1 MYAIKLY
8 FDFIKENIYLF
19 ILFIISILLS
29 YPLEAVVLPQ
39 IYSRFF
45 TTIKKGTDKKIFIKY
60 FIYIISVLTIIYLSY
75 ILMGYVEIKFLPKM
89 NEYIINFLYKNI
101 LLKNKNNYTEIEFGK
116 LISRTNLLPTTLRD
130 FNNLLF
136 IWVCPKVV
144 TIIIIICYFFYVNY
158 KLGLVSI
165 IFFII
170 IFSYN
175 FYNYNKCINTSS
187 IRYKYFE
194 KQAENIHDKLS
205 NIFSIYSA
213 GTVDKELD
221 SFYKNTD
228 IYIDKF
234 EDNLKCINYNK
245 IVNIIFLL
253 LSFIFLNFTVIYIYY
268 KKEISLHLL
277 IATLLTITYYI
288 PSFYTITSTL
298 RELIH
303 TLGVFREIDPFIKD
317 IYLYDKENKK
327 NEKEKKENNI
337 TDNNIIIKNG
347 NINIKNLSFGY
358 GNNMVI
364 KNISLNIKAGEKI
377 AITGSSGNGK
387 STLIKLLMG
396 YYKVDNNMILI
407 DDIDVNKYELN
418 NLRTQ
423 ISYVNQN
430 TKLFNSTIIENI
442 KYGTQM
448 TDKDVIQII
457 NDIGINDLY
466 SNLDNGFNSKVGV
479 GGDKLSGGQRQ
490 MIHILRCFGKNNKI
504 MILDEPTTS
513 IDVYTK
519 SLIMKAIKKL
529 SKNCTLIIITHDKE
543 LLKLVERVVVIKTGE
558 IIEDTFFL
566 EKRTAKRF

>member
-1 MYAIKLY
+1 MYALNLY

-19 ILFIISILLS
+19 ILFMVSILLS

-39 IYSRFF
+39 IYSKFF
-45 TTIKKGTDKKIFIKY
+45 TIIKKGTDKKIFIKY

-136 IWVCPKVV
+136 IWVCPKFI
-144 TIIIIICYFFYVNY
+144 TIIIIICYFFYVNH

-221 SFYKNTD
+221 SFYKKTD

-253 LSFIFLNFTVIYIYY
+253 ISFIFLNFTVIYIYY

-327 NEKEKKENNI
+327 NEKDNNEKGIK
-337 TDNNIIIKNG
+337 DNNIIIKNG
-347 NINIKNLSFGY
+347 NITIKNLSFGY

-407 DDIDVNKYELN
+407 DDIDINKYELN

-442 KYGTQM
+442 KYGTEM
-448 TDKDVIQII
+448 TDNDVIQII
-457 NDIGINDLY
+457 NGIGINDLY
-466 SNLDNGFNSKVGV
+466 SNLDNGFNSKVGI

-519 SLIMKAIKKL
+519 SLIMKAITKL
-529 SKNCTLIIITHDKE
+529 SKKCTLIIITHDKE
-543 LLKLVERVVVIKTGE
+543 LLKLVERVVVLKYGE
-558 IIEDTFFL
+558 IVEDYQSSF
-566 EKRTAKRF
+566 

>member
-1 MYAIKLY
+1 MYALNLY

-19 ILFIISILLS
+19 ILFMLSILLS

-75 ILMGYVEIKFLPKM
+75 ILMGFVEIKFLPKM

-136 IWVCPKVV
+136 IWICPKVI

-158 KLGLVSI
+158 KLGLVSL

-170 IFSYN
+170 IFLYN

-213 GTVDKELD
+213 GEVDKELD
-221 SFYKNTD
+221 SFYKNTN

-253 LSFIFLNFTVIYIYY
+253 ISFICLNFTVIYIYY
-268 KKEISLHLL
+268 KKEISLNLL

-317 IYLYDKENKK
+317 IYLFDKENKK
-327 NEKEKKENNI
+327 NEKEKKENSI
-337 TDNNIIIKNG
+337 IDNNIIIKNG

-396 YYKVDNNMILI
+396 YYKVDDNMILI

-430 TKLFNSTIIENI
+430 TKLFNSTITENI

-466 SNLDNGFNSKVGV
+466 SNLEDGFNSKVGI

-543 LLKLVERVVVIKTGE
+543 LLKLVERVVVIKSGE
-558 IIEDTFFL
+558 IIEDTQSSF
-566 EKRTAKRF
+566 

>member
-19 ILFIISILLS
+19 ILFILSILLS

-45 TTIKKGTDKKIFIKY
+45 TTIKKGADKKIFIKY

-89 NEYIINFLYKNI
+89 NEYIINFLYTNI

-116 LISRTNLLPTTLRD
+116 LISRTNLLPSTLRD

-136 IWVCPKVV
+136 IWVCPKAV

-158 KLGLVSI
+158 KLGLVSLI
-165 IFFII
+165 SFII
-170 IFSYN
+170 IFIYN
-175 FYNYNKCINTSS
+175 CYNYNRCINTSS

-194 KQAENIHDKLS
+194 KQIENIHDKLS

-234 EDNLKCINYNK
+234 SDNLKCINNNK
-245 IVNIIFLL
+245 VVNIILL
-253 LSFIFLNFTVIYIYY
+253 LITYIVLNFSLIYIYY
-268 KKEISLHLL
+268 KKEISLNLL

-288 PSFYTITSTL
+288 PCFYTITTTL

-303 TLGVFREIDPFIKD
+303 SLGIFKEIDPFIKE

-327 NEKEKKENNI
+327 NEKDNKENNI
-337 TDNNIIIKNG
+337 KNNNIIIKNG
-347 NINIKNLSFGY
+347 NITIKNLSFSY
-358 GNNMVI
+358 DNNIVI
-364 KNISLNIKAGEKI
+364 KKLSLNIKAGEKI

-396 YYKVDNNMILI
+396 YYKVDDNMILI
-407 DDIDVNKYELN
+407 DDIDINKYELN

-430 TKLFNSTIIENI
+430 TKLFNNTIIENI

-466 SNLDNGFNSKVGV
+466 SNLEHGYNSKVGI

-490 MIHILRCFGKNNKI
+490 MIYILRCFGKNNKI
-504 MILDEPTTS
+504 IILDEPTSS
-513 IDVYTK
+513 IDVHTK
-519 SLIMKAIKKL
+519 SLIMKAITKL
-529 SKNCTLIIITHDKE
+529 SKKSTLIIITHDKE
-543 LLKLVERVVVIKTGE
+543 LLKLVERVIVIKSGE
-558 IIEDTFFL
+558 IIEDTKSSF
-566 EKRTAKRF
+566 

>member
-19 ILFIISILLS
+19 ILFILSILLS
-29 YPLEAVVLPQ
+29 YPLEAIVLPQ

-45 TTIKKGTDKKIFIKY
+45 TTIKKGADKKIFIKY
-60 FIYIISVLTIIYLSY
+60 FIYIISVLIIIYLSY
-75 ILMGYVEIKFLPKM
+75 ILMGFVEIKFLPKM
-89 NEYIINFLYKNI
+89 NEYIINFLYTNI

-116 LISRTNLLPTTLRD
+116 LISRTNLLPSTLRD

-136 IWVCPKVV
+136 IWICPKFV

-158 KLGLVSI
+158 KLGLVSL

-194 KQAENIHDKLS
+194 KQIENIHDKLS

-221 SFYKNTD
+221 SFYKNTN
-228 IYIDKF
+228 IYVNKF
-234 EDNLKCINYNK
+234 EDNLKCINNNK
-245 IVNIIFLL
+245 VVNIILL
-253 LSFIFLNFTVIYIYY
+253 LITYIFLNFSLIYIYY
-268 KKEISLHLL
+268 KKEISLNLL

-303 TLGVFREIDPFIKD
+303 ALGIFSEIDPFIKD

-327 NEKEKKENNI
+327 NEKNEKNIINNDKIIKSGNI
-337 TDNNIIIKNG
+337 TIKNLLFSYDNNI
-347 NINIKNLSFGY
+347 
-358 GNNMVI
+358 VI
-364 KNISLNIKAGEKI
+364 KKLSLNIKAGEKI

-396 YYKVDNNMILI
+396 YYKVDNNMIYI
-407 DDIDVNKYELN
+407 DNIDVNEYELN

-442 KYGTQM
+442 KYGTSM
-448 TDKDVIQII
+448 SDKDVIAII
-457 NDIGINDLY
+457 NDIGINSLY
-466 SNLDNGFNSKVGV
+466 SNLEHGYNSKVGI

-504 MILDEPTTS
+504 IILDEPTSS

-543 LLKLVERVVVIKTGE
+543 LLKLVERVVVIKSGE
-558 IIEDTFFL
+558 IVDDTKSSLF
-566 EKRTAKRF
+566 

>member
-19 ILFIISILLS
+19 ILFILSILLS

-39 IYSRFF
+39 IYSSFF
-45 TTIKKGTDKKIFIKY
+45 TSIKKGADKKVFIKY
-60 FIYIISVLTIIYLSY
+60 FIYIISVLIIIYLSY

-89 NEYIINFLYKNI
+89 NEYIINFLYTNI

-116 LISRTNLLPTTLRD
+116 LISRTNLLPSSLRD

-136 IWVCPKVV
+136 IWVCPKAV

-158 KLGLVSI
+158 KLGLVSLI
-165 IFFII
+165 SFII
-170 IFSYN
+170 IFIYN
-175 FYNYNKCINTSS
+175 CYNYNKCINTSS

-213 GTVDKELD
+213 GNVNKELN
-221 SFYKNTD
+221 SFYKDTS

-234 EDNLKCINYNK
+234 SDNLKCINNNK
-245 IVNIIFLL
+245 VVNIILL
-253 LSFIFLNFTVIYIYY
+253 LISYILLNLSVIYFYY
-268 KKEISLHLL
+268 KKEISLNLL

-288 PSFYTITSTL
+288 PCFYTITTTL

-303 TLGVFREIDPFIKD
+303 TLGVFKEIDPFIKD

-327 NEKEKKENNI
+327 NNNQ
-337 TDNNIIIKNG
+337 NNMINNDKIIKNG
-347 NINIKNLSFGY
+347 NITIKDLSFGY
-358 GNNMVI
+358 GNNIVI

-396 YYKVDNNMILI
+396 YYKVDDNMIYI
-407 DDIDVNKYELN
+407 DNIDVNEYELN

-430 TKLFNSTIIENI
+430 TKLFNTTIIENI
-442 KYGTQM
+442 KYGTTM
-448 TDKDVIQII
+448 TDKDVIQMI

-466 SNLDNGFNSKVGV
+466 SNLEHGFNSKVGI

-490 MIHILRCFGKNNKI
+490 MIYILRCFGKNNKI
-504 MILDEPTTS
+504 IILDEPTSS
-513 IDVYTK
+513 IDVHTK

-529 SKNCTLIIITHDKE
+529 SKKCTLIIITHDKE
-543 LLKLVERVVVIKTGE
+543 LLKLVERVVVIKSGE
-558 IIEDTFFL
+558 IVEDTKSSFF
-566 EKRTAKRF
+566 

>member
-1 MYAIKLY
+1 
-8 FDFIKENIYLF
+8 
-19 ILFIISILLS
+19 
-29 YPLEAVVLPQ
+29 
-39 IYSRFF
+39 
-45 TTIKKGTDKKIFIKY
+45 
-60 FIYIISVLTIIYLSY
+60 
-75 ILMGYVEIKFLPKM
+75 MGYVEIKFLPKM

-136 IWVCPKVV
+136 IWICPKVL

-158 KLGLVSI
+158 KLGLVSL

-170 IFSYN
+170 IFLYN
-175 FYNYNKCINTSS
+175 FYNYNRCINTSS

-213 GTVDKELD
+213 GAVDKELD

-327 NEKEKKENNI
+327 NEKDNNEKGI

-347 NINIKNLSFGY
+347 NITIKNLSFGY

-364 KNISLNIKAGEKI
+364 KNISLNIKSGEKI

-396 YYKVDNNMILI
+396 YYKVDDNMILI

-448 TDKDVIQII
+448 TDKDVIAII

-466 SNLDNGFNSKVGV
+466 SNLDDGFNSKVGI

-543 LLKLVERVVVIKTGE
+543 LLKLVERVVVIKSGE
-558 IIEDTFFL
+558 IIEDT
-566 EKRTAKRF
+566 KSKN

>member
-1 MYAIKLY
+1 MYALHLY

-39 IYSRFF
+39 IYSSFF
-45 TTIKKGTDKKIFIKY
+45 TSIKKGADKKIFIKY

-89 NEYIINFLYKNI
+89 NEYMINFLYTNI

-116 LISRTNLLPTTLRD
+116 LISRTNLLPSSLRD

-136 IWVCPKVV
+136 IWVCPKAV
-144 TIIIIICYFFYVNY
+144 TVIIIICYFFYVNY
-158 KLGLVSI
+158 KLGLVSLI
-165 IFFII
+165 SFII
-170 IFSYN
+170 IFIYN
-175 FYNYNKCINTSS
+175 CYNYNKCINTSS

-194 KQAENIHDKLS
+194 KQIENIHDKLS

-213 GTVDKELD
+213 GNVNKELD
-221 SFYKNTD
+221 SFYKDTS

-234 EDNLKCINYNK
+234 SDNLKCINDNK
-245 IVNIIFLL
+245 VVNIILL
-253 LSFIFLNFTVIYIYY
+253 LISYILLNFTVIYFYY
-268 KKEISLHLL
+268 KKEISLNLL

-288 PSFYTITSTL
+288 PCFYTITTTL

-303 TLGVFREIDPFIKD
+303 TLGVFKEIDPFIKD

-327 NEKEKKENNI
+327 NEKDNKENN
-337 TDNNIIIKNG
+337 DKIIKNG
-347 NINIKNLSFGY
+347 NITIKNLVFGY
-358 GNNMVI
+358 GNNIII
-364 KNISLNIKAGEKI
+364 KNISLNIKSGEKI

-396 YYKVDNNMILI
+396 YYKVDNNMIYI
-407 DDIDVNKYELN
+407 DNIDINEYELN

-430 TKLFNSTIIENI
+430 TKLFNTTIIENI
-442 KYGTQM
+442 KYGTTM
-448 TDKDVIQII
+448 TDKDVIQMI

-466 SNLDNGFNSKVGV
+466 SNLEHGFNSKVGI

-490 MIHILRCFGKNNKI
+490 MIYILRCFGKNNKI
-504 MILDEPTTS
+504 IILDEPTSS
-513 IDVYTK
+513 IDVHTK
-519 SLIMKAIKKL
+519 SLIMKAITKL
-529 SKNCTLIIITHDKE
+529 SKKCTLIIITHDKE
-543 LLKLVERVVVIKTGE
+543 LLKLVERVVVIKSGQ
-558 IIEDTFFL
+558 IVEDTKSSFF
-566 EKRTAKRF
+566 

>member
-1 MYAIKLY
+1 MYALHLY

-19 ILFIISILLS
+19 ILFILSILLS

-39 IYSRFF
+39 IYSSFF
-45 TTIKKGTDKKIFIKY
+45 TSIKKGADKKIFIKY
-60 FIYIISVLTIIYLSY
+60 FIYIISVLSIIYLSY

-89 NEYIINFLYKNI
+89 NEYIINFLYTNI

-116 LISRTNLLPTTLRD
+116 LISRTNLLPSTLRD

-136 IWVCPKVV
+136 IWICPKAV

-158 KLGLVSI
+158 KLGLVSLI
-165 IFFII
+165 SFII
-170 IFSYN
+170 IFIYN
-175 FYNYNKCINTSS
+175 CYNYNKCINTSS

-194 KQAENIHDKLS
+194 KQIENIHDKLS

-213 GTVDKELD
+213 GTIDKELD
-221 SFYKNTD
+221 SFYKNTN
-228 IYIDKF
+228 IYVNKF
-234 EDNLKCINYNK
+234 ENNLKCINNNK
-245 IVNIIFLL
+245 VVNIILL
-253 LSFIFLNFTVIYIYY
+253 LITYIFLNFSLIYIYY
-268 KKEISLHLL
+268 KKEISLNLL

-288 PSFYTITSTL
+288 PCFYTITTTL

-303 TLGVFREIDPFIKD
+303 TLGIFKEIDPFIKD
-317 IYLYDKENKK
+317 IYLYNKENKK
-327 NEKEKKENNI
+327 NEKDMI
-337 TDNNIIIKNG
+337 DNNKIIKNG
-347 NINIKNLSFGY
+347 NITIKNLVFGY
-358 GNNMVI
+358 GNSIVI
-364 KNISLNIKAGEKI
+364 KNISLNIKSGEKI

-396 YYKVDNNMILI
+396 YYKVDNNMIYI
-407 DDIDVNKYELN
+407 DNIDVNEYELN

-448 TDKDVIQII
+448 SDKDVIEII
-457 NDIGINDLY
+457 NDIGINSLY
-466 SNLDNGFNSKVGV
+466 SNLDHGYNSKVGI

-504 MILDEPTTS
+504 IILDEPTSS

-519 SLIMKAIKKL
+519 SLIMKAITKL
-529 SKNCTLIIITHDKE
+529 SKKCTLIIITHDKE
-543 LLKLVERVVVIKTGE
+543 LLKLVERVVVIKSGE
-558 IIEDTFFL
+558 IVEDTKSSF
-566 EKRTAKRF
+566 

>member
-19 ILFIISILLS
+19 ILFILSILLS

-39 IYSRFF
+39 IYSSFF
-45 TTIKKGTDKKIFIKY
+45 TSIKKGADKKVFIKY
-60 FIYIISVLTIIYLSY
+60 FIYIISVLIIIYLSY

-89 NEYIINFLYKNI
+89 NEYMINFLYTNI

-116 LISRTNLLPTTLRD
+116 LISRTNLLPSSLRE

-136 IWVCPKVV
+136 IWVCPKAL
-144 TIIIIICYFFYVNY
+144 TIIIIICYFFYVNN
-158 KLGLVSI
+158 KLGLVSLI
-165 IFFII
+165 SFII
-170 IFSYN
+170 IFIYN
-175 FYNYNKCINTSS
+175 CYNYNKCINTSS

-213 GTVDKELD
+213 GNVNKELD
-221 SFYKNTD
+221 SFYKDTS

-234 EDNLKCINYNK
+234 SDNLKCINNNK
-245 IVNIIFLL
+245 VVNIILL
-253 LSFIFLNFTVIYIYY
+253 LISYILLNFTVIYFYY
-268 KKEISLHLL
+268 KKEISLNLL

-288 PSFYTITSTL
+288 PCFYTITTTL

-303 TLGVFREIDPFIKD
+303 TLGVFKEIDPFIKD

-327 NEKEKKENNI
+327 NNNENNMI
-337 TDNNIIIKNG
+337 NNDKIIKNG
-347 NINIKNLSFGY
+347 NITIKKLSFGY
-358 GNNMVI
+358 GNNMII

-396 YYKVDNNMILI
+396 YYKVDDNMIYI
-407 DDIDVNKYELN
+407 DNIDINEYELN

-430 TKLFNSTIIENI
+430 TKLFNTTIIENI
-442 KYGTQM
+442 KYGTTM

-466 SNLDNGFNSKVGV
+466 SNLEHGFNSKVGI

-490 MIHILRCFGKNNKI
+490 MIYILRCFGKNNKI
-504 MILDEPTTS
+504 IILDEPTSS
-513 IDVYTK
+513 IDVHTK

-529 SKNCTLIIITHDKE
+529 SKKCTLIIITHDKE
-543 LLKLVERVVVIKTGE
+543 LLKLVERVVVIKSGE
-558 IIEDTFFL
+558 IVEDTKSSFF
-566 EKRTAKRF
+566 

>member
-1 MYAIKLY
+1 MYALNLY

-19 ILFIISILLS
+19 ILFMISILLS

-45 TTIKKGTDKKIFIKY
+45 TTIKKGADKKIFIKY

-75 ILMGYVEIKFLPKM
+75 ILMGFVEIKFLPKM

-136 IWVCPKVV
+136 IWICPKLV
-144 TIIIIICYFFYVNY
+144 TIVIIIFYFFYVNY

-194 KQAENIHDKLS
+194 KQVENIHDKLS

-213 GTVDKELD
+213 GTVEKELD

-245 IVNIIFLL
+245 IVNVIFLL

-268 KKEISLHLL
+268 KKEISLNLL

-327 NEKEKKENNI
+327 NEKENNI
-337 TDNNIIIKNG
+337 IDNNKIIKNG
-347 NINIKNLSFGY
+347 NITIKKLSFGY
-358 GNNMVI
+358 GNNIII

-396 YYKVDNNMILI
+396 YYKVEDNMILI

-442 KYGTQM
+442 KYGTNM

-457 NDIGINDLY
+457 NDIGINSLY
-466 SNLDNGFNSKVGV
+466 SNLEHGYNSKVGI

-504 MILDEPTTS
+504 MILDEPTSS

-519 SLIMKAIKKL
+519 SLIMKAITKL
-529 SKNCTLIIITHDKE
+529 SKKCTLIIITHDKE
-543 LLKLVERVVVIKTGE
+543 LLKLVERVVVIKSGE
-558 IIEDTFFL
+558 IIEDYSSSF
-566 EKRTAKRF
+566 

>member
-1 MYAIKLY
+1 MYALQLY

-29 YPLEAVVLPQ
+29 YPLEAIILPQ

-45 TTIKKGTDKKIFIKY
+45 TSIKKGVNKKMFIKY
-60 FIYIISVLTIIYLSY
+60 FIYIIIVLTIIYLSY

-89 NEYIINFLYKNI
+89 NEFIINFIYKNI

-116 LISRTNLLPTTLRD
+116 LISRTNLLPTILRD

-136 IWVCPKVV
+136 IWIFPRFI
-144 TIIIIICYFFYVNY
+144 TIFVIISYFFYVNY
-158 KLGLVSI
+158 KLGCVALLFLI
-165 IFFII
+165 IL
-170 IFSYN
+170 FSYN
-175 FYNYNKCINTSS
+175 WSNYDKCINTSS

-194 KQAENIHDKLS
+194 KKSEEIHDKLS

-213 GTVDKELD
+213 GNVDKELD
-221 SFYKNTD
+221 IFYKNTGA
-228 IYIDKF
+228 YIDKF

-245 IVNIIFLL
+245 FVNIILLL
-253 LSFIFLNFTVIYIYY
+253 LSFIVLNFMVIYFYY
-268 KKEISLHLL
+268 KKEISLTLL

-288 PSFYTITSTL
+288 PCFYTITSTF

-303 TLGVFREIDPFIKD
+303 SLGVFREIDPFIKD
-317 IYLYDKENKK
+317 IYLYDKENKENKKYEEK
-327 NEKEKKENNI
+327 NGINN
-337 TDNNIIIKNG
+337 DKIIKYG
-347 NINIKNLSFGY
+347 NIEIKNLVFSYDGI
-358 GNNMVI
+358 NNVI
-364 KNISLNIKAGEKI
+364 KNISLNIKDGDKI
-377 AITGSSGNGK
+377 AIIGNSGNGK

-396 YYKVDNNMILI
+396 YYKVDNNMIYI
-407 DDIDVNKYELN
+407 DNIDINEYELN

-430 TKLFNSTIIENI
+430 TKLFNTTIIENI
-442 KYGTQM
+442 KYGTHM
-448 TDKDVIQII
+448 TDKDVIAII

-466 SNLDNGFNSKVGV
+466 SNLEHGYNSKVGV

-490 MIHILRCFGKNNKI
+490 MVHILRCFGKKNKI
-504 MILDEPTTS
+504 IILDEPTS
-513 IDVYTK
+513 SMDVYTK

-543 LLKLVERVVVIKTGE
+543 LLQLVEKVVVIKSGE
-558 IIEDTFFL
+558 IVN
-566 EKRTAKRF
+566 

>member
-1 MYAIKLY
+1 MYALHLY

-19 ILFIISILLS
+19 ILFIVSILLS

-45 TTIKKGTDKKIFIKY
+45 TSIKKGADKKIFIKY
-60 FIYIISVLTIIYLSY
+60 FIYIISILTIIYLSY
-75 ILMGYVEIKFLPKM
+75 ILMGFVEIKFLPKM

-136 IWVCPKVV
+136 IWICPKLV

-158 KLGLVSI
+158 KLGLVSLV
-165 IFFII
+165 FLII

-175 FYNYNKCINTSS
+175 FYNYNKCIDTSS
-187 IRYKYFE
+187 IRYKHFE

-221 SFYKNTD
+221 SFYKKTD

-253 LSFIFLNFTVIYIYY
+253 ISFICLNFTVIYIYY
-268 KKEISLHLL
+268 KKEISLNLL

-317 IYLYDKENKK
+317 IYLFDKENKK
-327 NEKEKKENNI
+327 NGNNI
-337 TDNNIIIKNG
+337 KDNKIIKYG
-347 NINIKNLSFGY
+347 NITIKNLVFGY
-358 GNNMVI
+358 GNNIVI
-364 KNISLNIKAGEKI
+364 KNLSLNIKAGEKI

-396 YYKVDNNMILI
+396 YYKVDDNMILI

-430 TKLFNSTIIENI
+430 TKLFNTTIIENI

-448 TDKDVIQII
+448 SDKDVISII

-466 SNLDNGFNSKVGV
+466 SNLEHGYNSKVGI

-504 MILDEPTTS
+504 IILDEPTS
-513 IDVYTK
+513 SMDVYTK

-543 LLKLVERVVVIKTGE
+543 LLQLVERVIVIKSGE
-558 IIEDTFFL
+558 IVN
-566 EKRTAKRF
+566 

>member
-1 MYAIKLY
+1 MYALHLY

-19 ILFIISILLS
+19 ILFILSILLS

-39 IYSRFF
+39 IYSSFF
-45 TTIKKGTDKKIFIKY
+45 TSIKKGADKKVFIKY
-60 FIYIISVLTIIYLSY
+60 FIYIISVLIIIYLSY

-89 NEYIINFLYKNI
+89 NEYMINFLYTNI

-116 LISRTNLLPTTLRD
+116 LISRTNLLPSSLRD

-136 IWVCPKVV
+136 IWVCPKAV

-158 KLGLVSI
+158 KLGLVSLI
-165 IFFII
+165 SFFVIFI
-170 IFSYN
+170 YN
-175 FYNYNKCINTSS
+175 CYNYNKCINTSS

-194 KQAENIHDKLS
+194 KQTENIHDKLS

-213 GTVDKELD
+213 GNVNKELD
-221 SFYKNTD
+221 SFYKDTS

-234 EDNLKCINYNK
+234 SDNLKCINNNK
-245 IVNIIFLL
+245 VVNIILL
-253 LSFIFLNFTVIYIYY
+253 LISYILLNFTVIYFYY
-268 KKEISLHLL
+268 KKEISLNLL

-288 PSFYTITSTL
+288 PCFYTITTTL

-303 TLGVFREIDPFIKD
+303 TLGVFKEIDPFIKD

-327 NEKEKKENNI
+327 NNNENNMI
-337 TDNNIIIKNG
+337 NNDKIIKNG
-347 NINIKNLSFGY
+347 NITIKKLSFGY
-358 GNNMVI
+358 GNNIII

-396 YYKVDNNMILI
+396 YYKVDDNMIYI
-407 DDIDVNKYELN
+407 DNIDINEYELN

-430 TKLFNSTIIENI
+430 TKLFNTTIIENI
-442 KYGTQM
+442 KYGTTM

-466 SNLDNGFNSKVGV
+466 SNLEHGFNSKVGI

-490 MIHILRCFGKNNKI
+490 MIYILRCFGKNNKI
-504 MILDEPTTS
+504 IILDEPTSS
-513 IDVYTK
+513 IDVHTK

-529 SKNCTLIIITHDKE
+529 SKKCTLIIITHDKE
-543 LLKLVERVVVIKTGE
+543 LLKLVERVVVIKSGE
-558 IIEDTFFL
+558 IIEDYKSSF
-566 EKRTAKRF
+566 

>member
-1 MYAIKLY
+1 MYALQLY

-29 YPLEAVVLPQ
+29 YPLEAIILPQ

-45 TTIKKGTDKKIFIKY
+45 TSIKKGVNKKMFIKY
-60 FIYIISVLTIIYLSY
+60 FIYIIIVLTIIYLSY

-89 NEYIINFLYKNI
+89 NEFIINFIYKNI

-116 LISRTNLLPTTLRD
+116 LISRTNLLPTILRD

-136 IWVCPKVV
+136 IWIFPRFI
-144 TIIIIICYFFYVNY
+144 TIFVIISYFFYVNY
-158 KLGLVSI
+158 KLGCVALLFLI
-165 IFFII
+165 IL
-170 IFSYN
+170 FSYN
-175 FYNYNKCINTSS
+175 WSNYDKCINTSS

-194 KQAENIHDKLS
+194 KKSEEIHDKLS

-213 GTVDKELD
+213 GNVDKELD
-221 SFYKNTD
+221 IFYKNTGA
-228 IYIDKF
+228 YIDKF

-245 IVNIIFLL
+245 FVNIILLL
-253 LSFIFLNFTVIYIYY
+253 LSFIVLNFMVIYFYY
-268 KKEISLHLL
+268 KKEISLTLL

-288 PSFYTITSTL
+288 PCFYTITSTF

-303 TLGVFREIDPFIKD
+303 SLGVFREIDPFIKD
-317 IYLYDKENKK
+317 IYLYDKENKENKKYEEK
-327 NEKEKKENNI
+327 NGINN
-337 TDNNIIIKNG
+337 DKIIKYG
-347 NINIKNLSFGY
+347 NIEIKNLVFSYDGI
-358 GNNMVI
+358 NNVI
-364 KNISLNIKAGEKI
+364 KNISLNIKDGDKI
-377 AITGSSGNGK
+377 AITGNSGNGK

-396 YYKVDNNMILI
+396 YYKVDNNMIYI
-407 DDIDVNKYELN
+407 DNIDINEYELN

-430 TKLFNSTIIENI
+430 TKLFNTTIIENI
-442 KYGTQM
+442 KYGTHM
-448 TDKDVIQII
+448 TDKDVIAII

-466 SNLDNGFNSKVGV
+466 SNLEHGYNSKVGV

-490 MIHILRCFGKNNKI
+490 MVHILRCFGKKNKI
-504 MILDEPTTS
+504 IILDEPTS
-513 IDVYTK
+513 SMDVYTK

-543 LLKLVERVVVIKTGE
+543 LLQLVEKVVVIKSGE
-558 IIEDTFFL
+558 IVN
-566 EKRTAKRF
+566 

>member
-8 FDFIKENIYLF
+8 FDFIKENIFLF
-19 ILFIISILLS
+19 ILFILSIILS

-39 IYSRFF
+39 IYSKFF
-45 TTIKKGTDKKIFIKY
+45 TTIKKGADKKIFIKY
-60 FIYIISVLTIIYLSY
+60 FIYIISVLIIIYLSY
-75 ILMGYVEIKFLPKM
+75 ILMGYVEIKLLPKM

-116 LISRTNLLPTTLRD
+116 LISRTNLLPSSLRD
-130 FNNLLF
+130 FNNLIF
-136 IWVCPKVV
+136 IWICPKAI

-158 KLGLVSI
+158 KLGLVSLLS
-165 IFFII
+165 FII
-170 IFSYN
+170 ISIYN
-175 FYNYNKCINTSS
+175 WKNYNKCINTSS

-194 KQAENIHDKLS
+194 KQIENIHDKLS

-213 GTVDKELD
+213 GNVDKELD
-221 SFYKNTD
+221 SFYKKTD

-234 EDNLKCINYNK
+234 SDNLKCVNNNK
-245 IVNIIFLL
+245 VTNIILL
-253 LSFIFLNFTVIYIYY
+253 LISYIFLNFTVIYIYY
-268 KKEISLHLL
+268 KKEISLNLL
-277 IATLLTITYYI
+277 IATLLTISYYI
-288 PSFYTITSTL
+288 PCFYTITITF

-303 TLGVFREIDPFIKD
+303 TLGVFKEIDPFIKD

-327 NEKEKKENNI
+327 NISDKNENN
-337 TDNNIIIKNG
+337 DKIIKDG
-347 NINIKNLSFGY
+347 NITIKNLSFSY
-358 GNNMVI
+358 DNNIVI
-364 KNISLNIKAGEKI
+364 KNISLNIKSGEKI

-396 YYKVDNNMILI
+396 YYKVDDNMILI
-407 DDIDVNKYELN
+407 DNIDVNKYELN

-442 KYGTQM
+442 KYGTTM

-457 NDIGINDLY
+457 NDIGIDSLY
-466 SNLDNGFNSKVGV
+466 SNLDHGYNTKVGI

-504 MILDEPTTS
+504 IILDEPTSS

-519 SLIMKAIKKL
+519 SLIMKAITKL
-529 SKNCTLIIITHDKE
+529 SKKCTLIIITHDKE
-543 LLKLVERVVVIKTGE
+543 LLKLVERVVVLKTGE
-558 IIEDTFFL
+558 IIEDYQSSF
-566 EKRTAKRF
+566 

>member
-1 MYAIKLY
+1 MYALNLY

-19 ILFIISILLS
+19 ILFILSILLS

-60 FIYIISVLTIIYLSY
+60 FIYIISILTIIYLSY

-89 NEYIINFLYKNI
+89 NEYIINFIYKNI

-136 IWVCPKVV
+136 IWICPKVL

-158 KLGLVSI
+158 KLGLVSL

-170 IFSYN
+170 IFLYN
-175 FYNYNKCINTSS
+175 FYNYNRCINTSS

-213 GTVDKELD
+213 GAVDKELD

-347 NINIKNLSFGY
+347 NITIKNLSFGY

-364 KNISLNIKAGEKI
+364 KNISLNIKSGEKI

-396 YYKVDNNMILI
+396 YYKVDDNMILI

-448 TDKDVIQII
+448 TDKDVIAII

-466 SNLDNGFNSKVGV
+466 SNLDDGFNSKVGI

-543 LLKLVERVVVIKTGE
+543 LLKLVERVVVIKSGE
-558 IIEDTFFL
+558 IVDDTKSSF
-566 EKRTAKRF
+566 